1 VSRRHRVPRRSVKT
15 IWAQNSIDFVFSP
28 THLNGVML
36 ISKKINDAINQQ
48 IGNEFGASLQYV
60 AIAAH
65 FDAEALPQL
74 AAHFYKQAEEERDHA
89 MRFVKFLVETDGEL
103 VLPTVKAPKGTFA
116 SAEEAV
122 QLSLDWEV
130 EVTQQIHKL
139 VDLAKKE
146 VNYTTDN
153 FLQWFVKEQLEEVSS
168 MDNLLKVI
176 RRAGEKGLLR
186 VEEYL
191 ARKGSQ
197 ALPEEDAT

>member
-1 VSRRHRVPRRSVKT
+1 MVIP
-15 IWAQNSIDFVFSP
+15 A
-28 THLNGVML
+28 
-36 ISKKINDAINQQ
+36 
-48 IGNEFGASLQYV
+48 
-60 AIAAH
+60 
-65 FDAEALPQL
+65 
-74 AAHFYKQAEEERDHA
+74 
-89 MRFVKFLVETDGEL
+89 
-103 VLPTVKAPKGTFA
+103 VKAPKNKFA

-122 QLSLDWEV
+122 NLSLDWEV

-176 RRAGEKGLLR
+176 RRAGEGGLLR

-191 ARKGSQ
+191 ARKGGQ
-197 ALPEEDAT
+197 KPMPDEDLT

>member
-1 VSRRHRVPRRSVKT
+1 
-15 IWAQNSIDFVFSP
+15 
-28 THLNGVML
+28 ML

-60 AIAAH
+60 AIAVH
-65 FDAEALPQL
+65 FDEGALPQL

-89 MRFVKFLVETDGEL
+89 MRFVKFLVDTDGK
-103 VLPTVKAPKGTFA
+103 VVIPAVKAPKHKFA

-122 QLSLDWEV
+122 KLSLDWEV
-130 EVTQQIHKL
+130 EVTEQIHKL

-153 FLQWFVKEQLEEVSS
+153 YLQWFVKEQLEEVSS

-176 RRAGEKGLLR
+176 RRAGEDGLLR
-186 VEEYL
+186 VEEWL
-191 ARKGSQ
+191 ARKGGRTP
-197 ALPEEDAT
+197 LPAGDAT

>member
-1 VSRRHRVPRRSVKT
+1 
-15 IWAQNSIDFVFSP
+15 
-28 THLNGVML
+28 ML
-36 ISKKINDAINQQ
+36 ISKRINDAINQQ

-60 AIAAH
+60 AIATH
-65 FDAEALPQL
+65 FDGEALPQL

-89 MRFVKFLVETDGEL
+89 MRFVKFLVEADGQ
-103 VLPTVKAPKGTFA
+103 VVIPAVKAPKNKFA

-122 QLSLDWEV
+122 KLSLDWEV
-130 EVTQQIHKL
+130 EVTDQIHKL

-146 VNYTTDN
+146 INYTTDN

-176 RRAGEKGLLR
+176 RRAGEDGLLR

-191 ARKGSQ
+191 ARKAGH
-197 ALPEEDAT
+197 APMPEQEPT

>member
-1 VSRRHRVPRRSVKT
+1 
-15 IWAQNSIDFVFSP
+15 
-28 THLNGVML
+28 ML

-65 FDAEALPQL
+65 FDEEALPQL
-74 AAHFYKQAEEERDHA
+74 AAHFYQQAEEERDHA
-89 MRFVKFLVETDGEL
+89 MRFVKFLVDTDGE
-103 VLPTVKAPKGTFA
+103 VVIPAVKAPKGKFA

-122 QLSLDWEV
+122 KLSLDWEV
-130 EVTQQIHKL
+130 EVTDQIHKL

-176 RRAGEKGLLR
+176 RRAGQDGLLR

-191 ARKGSQ
+191 ARKSGGKSL
-197 ALPEEDAT
+197 AEENLP